1 MRTAVFCLTCCI
13 FDWVA
18 NATVAAPPVDFNR
31 DIRPILSKN
40 CFPCHGPDSG
50 HRVSKLRLDSTI
62 LQNDLLAFCQDKA
75 TALPNKMVFGYFLVL
90 GSRRG
95 LSESPPTLLGGA
107 QLTPQER
114 AQRRLVKNA
123 VVFGVCLL
131 VLVIVFYLFAR

>member
-1 MRTAVFCLTCCI
+1 VYAVFY
-13 FDWVA
+13 
-18 NATVAAPPVDFNR
+18 R
-31 DIRPILSKN
+31 
-40 CFPCHGPDSG
+40 HSG
-50 HRVSKLRLDSTI
+50 SFYVSKLRLDSTI

-114 AQRRLVKNA
+114 ARGQQRLELITQLIDGRLQA
-123 VVFGVCLL
+123 GQLG
-131 VLVIVFYLFAR
+131 